1 MEVELYIRFANIY
14 FIYIYEILLIR
25 NDLES
30 IEVIQ
35 FGVKFSILVLTS

>member
-1 MEVELYIRFANIY
+1 MAVELYIRFANIY